1 MRKKKTMEDLAN
13 EVTRLKC
20 ENNGIVGKINKAA
33 EGYMVVEAENN
44 VLRAQAAELTER
56 LRSLNSF
63 LNCMGLNF
71 EISDVP
77 DTLLRPWNLP
87 CPSQPIMASFDHE

>member
-1 MRKKKTMEDLAN
+1 MRQKKTMEDLAN

-20 ENNGIVGKINKAA
+20 ENNGIMGKIGKAT

-44 VLRAQAAELTER
+44 VLRAQAVELTER

-63 LNCMGLNF
+63 LNSFGLNF
-71 EISDVP
+71 DISDVP
-77 DTLLRPWNLP
+77 DPLLRPWNLP
-87 CPSQPIMASFDHE
+87 CPLQPIMASFDHE